1 MMRDRNWGVCIL
13 IGVIIGILIL
23 AGVVLIGNPQ
33 PPKSEFLGID
43 PHDTIF
49 SELVDDPGSVA
60 FDLESRAVRGQ
71 SFVVNLTGLE
81 KNRITA
87 DEVDIAGLA
96 FLNRNLNVT
105 NPRFH
110 KIWEEVPLGPI
121 PIWRLSYSVNNSS
134 TTIEVNA
141 LTGAVIQ
148 WTAPLNL
155 LPSTPYYENGSEITS
170 EIAEQSIF
178 RFLKLNNYS
187 IPLDAAYNGTRQWSI
202 SPLLGANIEHSYC
215 GIFYHVMN
223 RIPIGLNP
231 RTPFPREGIIVQVD
245 AITGLV
251 VAFKYVWWKIGSVS
265 ASWVIS
271 RSDAEKIGLDK
282 FTNATVLDSIF
293 TVAVIGDHFG
303 WDGEPHLRLVWI
315 ISVLYPYLEDV
326 LVDVGTGEI
335 VECWLYN

>member
-1 MMRDRNWGVCIL
+1 MEDKRWGVCIL
-13 IGVIIGILIL
+13 AGVVIGIIIL
-23 AGVVLIGNPQ
+23 AGISLIENSQ
-33 PPKSEFLGID
+33 PPELECYGID
-43 PHDTIF
+43 PQDTIF
-49 SELVDDPGSVA
+49 SELIGDPGFVA
-60 FDLESRAVRGQ
+60 FDLENRAILGQ

-87 DEVDIAGLA
+87 DEADIAGLA
-96 FLNRNLNVT
+96 FLTRNLNIT
-105 NPRFH
+105 NPRVR
-110 KIWEEVPLGPI
+110 KIWEEVPLGPL
-121 PIWRLSYSVNNSS
+121 PIWRLPYSVNNSR

-141 LTGAVIQ
+141 LTGAVIE

-187 IPLDAAYNGTRQWSI
+187 IPLDAVYNGTRQWSI
-202 SPLLGANIEHSYC
+202 SPLLGANVEHSYC
-215 GIFYHVMN
+215 GIFYHVVN

-251 VAFKYVWWKIGSVS
+251 VAFKYVWWKIGSIS
-265 ASWVIS
+265 AAWTIS
-271 RSDAEKIGLDK
+271 QSAAEQIAVDE
-282 FTNATVLDSIF
+282 FTNTTVLDRIF
-293 TVAVIGDHFG
+293 TLAVVGDHTG

-315 ISVLYPYLEDV
+315 ISVLMPHLQEI
-326 LVDVGTGEI
+326 LIDVGTGEI
-335 VECWLYN
+335 VEHWLYN

>member
-1 MMRDRNWGVCIL
+1 MMRDKNWGVCIL
-13 IGVIIGILIL
+13 AGAIIGTLIV
-23 AGVVLIGNPQ
+23 AGFVFIGKPHPPELEVLGT
-33 PPKSEFLGID
+33 D

-49 SELVDDPGSVA
+49 SELVDDPGLVA
-60 FDLESRAVRGQ
+60 FNLESRAVRGQ

-87 DEVDIAGLA
+87 DEADIAGLA
-96 FLNRNLNVT
+96 FLIRNLNVT
-105 NPRFH
+105 NPRFR
-110 KIWEEVPLGPI
+110 KIWEEVLLGPI
-121 PIWRLSYSVNNSS
+121 PIWRLPYSVNNSS

-178 RFLKLNNYS
+178 KFLKLNNYS
-187 IPLDAAYNGTRQWSI
+187 IPLDAVYNGTRQWSI
-202 SPLLGANIEHSYC
+202 SPLLGANVEHSYC
-215 GIFYHVMN
+215 GIFYHVIDG
-223 RIPIGLNP
+223 IPLGLNP
-231 RTPFPREGIIVQVD
+231 GTPFPREGIIVQVD

-251 VAFKYVWWKIGSVS
+251 VAFKYVWWIVGSII
-265 ASWVIS
+265 ANW
-271 RSDAEKIGLDK
+271 RLDRLNAERIALDE
-282 FTNATVLDSIF
+282 FDNATVLDSIF
-293 TVAVIGDHFG
+293 TVTVIGDHFG

-315 ISVLYPYLEDV
+315 ISVLYPYLQNI

-335 VECWLYN
+335 VERWLYN